1 MKCAIWKV
9 PPSPVRFRRR
19 VSRAGGSQGTRER
32 PPSRVALRSRISVPS
47 PVASRNVTPSRSSHS
62 SGQPSD
68 FSAGRQVA
76 THWPALAKSGSP
88 LTRNTTASLSKTRG
102 ETRTVSGGSSRLVR
116 RCASSGV
123 PSWDRAG
130 LPCGRHTLASR
141 QLRRRVR
148 ARKVQTRVSTAA
160 DGAPAPGRLVS
171 PARPCDAAR
180 TGSNAARRPASA
192 QWMCRPD
199 ASLPPGVPGRP
210 HGP

>member
-1 MKCAIWKV
+1 VRDLEGATQPGQVQETGEPSGRV
-9 PPSPVRFRRR
+9 PGHEGATPVTGG
-19 VSRAGGSQGTRER
+19 VAQPYQRA
-32 PPSRVALRSRISVPS
+32 S

-76 THWPALAKSGSP
+76 TNWPALAKSGSP
-88 LTRNTTASLSKTRG
+88 LTRNTAASLSKTRG

-180 TGSNAARRPASA
+180 TGSNAARRRASA